1 MTLPFELDLSMLPF
15 DRPLLLLLG
24 GVLAVLVLASVV
36 GFILSLRVKGEAGR
50 ATVANVNARLRA
62 WWVMVIVFGV
72 AVATGGIGSLL
83 LFGLISFLALREFVT
98 LAPTRVGDHKA
109 LFWSFFVLL
118 PLQYYLIGI
127 GWYGLFAIMIPVYG
141 FIFTAVRSVLAGDI
155 DHFMAR
161 TSTINWALMVCVY
174 CVSYAPALLML
185 EIPGYQGQNAKLL
198 FFLVLVV
205 QLSDVLQYVWGKLLG
220 RHKVAPVVSP
230 NKTWEGL
237 IGGVLSATAIGAAV
251 WWATPFTPAQAA
263 GMAFLICVMGF
274 SGGLVMA
281 AIKRDRGVKDF
292 GTMIEGHGGILDRI
306 DSLCFAAP
314 IFFHVTRFFFD
325 VSDQVVP

>member
-1 MTLPFELDLSMLPF
+1 MNFPYERELALLPF
-15 DRPLLLLLG
+15 DLPLAMLLG
-24 GVLAVLVLASVV
+24 GVLIALIVGSIV
-36 GFILSLRVKGEAGR
+36 GFVLSLRVKGEAGR
-50 ATVANVNARLRA
+50 ATVANLNARLRA
-62 WWVMVIVFGV
+62 WWVMVGVFAI

-98 LAPTRVGDHKA
+98 LAPTRAADHQA

-141 FIFTAVRSVLAGDI
+141 FIFTAVRSVLAGDV
-155 DHFMAR
+155 DQFMAR

-205 QLSDVLQYVWGKLLG
+205 QLSDVLQYIWGKLLG

-237 IGGVLSATAIGAAV
+237 IGGILSATAIGAGL

-292 GTMIEGHGGILDRI
+292 GTLIEGHGGILDRI